1 MRLLNSMELT
11 EIAGGLICT
20 CEEALMQDAINWDID
35 DITKFCTKNQYTAYA
50 LGMIDLIYS
59 QDLWNL
65 SFDEAEYLEIEMI
78 KNLTL

>member
-11 EIAGGLICT
+11 EIAGGIICT
-20 CEEALMQDAINWDID
+20 CEEALIQDAINWDID

-50 LGMIDLIYS
+50 LGIIDLVYS

-65 SFDEAEYLEIEMI
+65 SINEAERLEIEMI
-78 KNLTL
+78 KSLQL